1 MKYKIYLDA
10 IQCDRFCC
18 NFIRSCDLGI
28 EEYGTPVIISFT
40 IDEEP
45 TKELIDRIIELH
57 LKSKEEK
64 SLKSYFSNIKLN
76 RIELIDLLERE
87 EEDE

>member
-1 MKYKIYLDA
+1 MKYKIYLDD
-10 IQCDRFCC
+10 ILWDRFCRNIFC
-18 NFIRSCDLGI
+18 ICYLGI

-45 TKELIDRIIELH
+45 TKELIDKIIELL

-64 SLKSYFSNIKLN
+64 SLKSYFADVKLN
-76 RIELIDLLERE
+76 RIELMIY
-87 EEDE
+87 